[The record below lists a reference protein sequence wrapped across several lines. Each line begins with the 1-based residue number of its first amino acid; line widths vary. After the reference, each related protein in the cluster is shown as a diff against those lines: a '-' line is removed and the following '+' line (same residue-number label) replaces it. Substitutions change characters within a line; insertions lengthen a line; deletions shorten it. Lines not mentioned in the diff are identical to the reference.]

1 MSDIKLIIFDPLIS
15 GPWMV
20 GLFPDVL
27 YAVYHLIADTS
38 EIAPDQSCIL
48 IYSHCKH
55 CFYDFLKINEYKRNE
70 NKSLNIIMKH
80 QNHEIQR
87 NKQTLLSKNK
97 QTNLVPW

>member
-1 MSDIKLIIFDPLIS
+1 MDVHCLMCTGICAMTFNFFFFFLLNSFEWHIKLILFDPLIS

-38 EIAPDQSCIL
+38 EISPDQSCIL

-55 CFYDFLKINEYKRNE
+55 CFYDFLKIN
-70 NKSLNIIMKH
+70 
-80 QNHEIQR
+80 
-87 NKQTLLSKNK
+87 
-97 QTNLVPW
+97 